1 MTPEHADVHTSVT
14 AIVAQALAVSADQVH
29 RHSSLIDDLGAES
42 IDFLD
47 ILFRV
52 EAAFGIE
59 IPEDEMWK
67 GSFQGADAAG
77 IEDGVRRLK
86 ARLPEFR
93 WDRLPERISRQ
104 DLPRLITVQTIIDY
118 LERRGVV
125 APSPQG

>member
-1 MTPEHADVHTSVT
+1 MSPGPAEVQASVT
-14 AIVAQALAVSADQVH
+14 ALVSQALAVPCDRVH

-59 IPEDEMWK
+59 IPDDEMWK
-67 GSFQGADAAG
+67 GSFQDADASAIEAG
-77 IEDGVRRLK
+77 VQRLK

-93 WDRLPERISRQ
+93 WDRLPEQIGRQ

-118 LERRGVV
+118 LERRGVI
-125 APSPQG
+125 ASSEHG